1 MVTGIGNDMEASE
14 AMTMEQMI
22 AMKEGLEAQI
32 KAMSKPTTD
41 KVNSVGRFTAAANI
55 RSGID
60 EEDPPPRRLNVGQM
74 YQVIAKFVA
83 VRSAPS
89 LEAPFLRRLTEGA
102 RVEMFEW
109 DSSRR
114 WRRISVECAAGMEG
128 KPKPRLSE
136 AQRRWATE
144 APHWDNE
151 KGCWVDKSKK
161 VEVVDDAED
170 LVVQKDGWVLVQHPD
185 MGLLLQALG
194 EGDSLVEEVAPVRS
208 EGELQERSVAAPVVV
223 QPTTKEETFDYYWGS
238 SSKKPVTFQAT
249 RAPQPAAQPP
259 VIGESSFG
267 DSQPQKPSVLGESS
281 LAEAMLSAV
290 GGALNEDSNDQAP
303 EVPNVNH
310 PKIEATRYRVVYKKV
325 AVRKEPDTKSEA
337 LRQLPQGEIVEMYEW
352 DETHCWRRIRILA
365 IREAA
370 EGGGMQETDGWM
382 LLESPNVG
390 RLLEEVAGDDNDDDF
405 AG

>member
-1 MVTGIGNDMEASE
+1 MVTGIGNDMEASAE

-55 RSGID
+55 SGID

-83 VRSAPS
+83 VRSGPS
-89 LEAPFLRRLTEGA
+89 LEAPFLRRLNQGA
-102 RVEMFEW
+102 KVEMFEW

-114 WRRISVECAAGMEG
+114 WRRISVECAAVMEG

-144 APHWDNE
+144 APHWDNA

-194 EGDSLVEEVAPVRS
+194 EGDALVEEVVPVRS
-208 EGELQERSVAAPVVV
+208 EGAPQERSVAAPVVV
-223 QPTTKEETFDYYWGS
+223 QPTTKEETFDYYWGT

-249 RAPQPAAQPP
+249 PAPPAVAQSP

-281 LAEAMLSAV
+281 IAEAMLSAV
-290 GGALNEDSNDQAP
+290 GGALNEDSNDHAA

-325 AVRKEPDTKSEA
+325 AVRKEPNTKSEA

-382 LLESPNVG
+382 LIESPSVG